1 MKFREKTK
9 LGGVANTEEEGDW
22 FKRISPGWE
31 GGSAGVESTRVSVP
45 HSAFDTCVWGGLHDH
60 FSSRGCTF
68 LILN

>member
-31 GGSAGVESTRVSVP
+31 GECRSGEHWSSVP
-45 HSAFDTCVWGGLHDH
+45 RFTFDTCVWGDR
-60 FSSRGCTF
+60 FSSRGFTF
-68 LILN
+68 LTLN

>member
-31 GGSAGVESTRVSVP
+31 RGVREWRTLELVSHVP
-45 HSAFDTCVWGGLHDH
+45 PLTLCVGWPA
-60 FSSRGCTF
+60 
-68 LILN
+68 